1 MPEDQ
6 VFVIVG
12 AGLTGAKA
20 AETLRAEGFDGRI
33 VLVGDESE
41 RPYERPPLSKGFLQG
56 KEPKE
61 KAYVHEAGWYEE
73 NRVELLLGTRAMR
86 LDPLAHRLILDNGE
100 DVQYT
105 KLLIATGAEPRPLA
119 VAGTELAGVY
129 YLRRFP
135 DSGRLKDV
143 LSEGARVLIVGAGW
157 IGLEVAAAARL
168 AGAQVTVVELGSC
181 RCAACWGTRW
191 PPSSPN
197 CTVSTASTYG
207 CRPVCTSSG
216 ARGKVESALL
226 SDGRELPVDAV
237 IVGIGIA
244 PADDLAEL
252 AGIKLENGILV
263 DEHLRTSVP
272 DVYAAG
278 DVANAEN
285 TLLGRRIRVEHWANA
300 LNAGPLAARSM
311 LDQDVAYD
319 RVPYFFTDQYDL
331 GMEYSGFVA
340 NTADGPGYD
349 RVVFRG
355 DVAAREFIVF
365 WLKDGRVLAGM
376 NVNVWDVTGPIQDL
390 VRAGYAGKS
399 VDLAKLANPDV
410 PLDDL
415 LG

>member
-135 DSGRLKDV
+135 DSERLKDV

-168 AGAQVTVVELGSC
+168 AGAQVTVVELDELPLRRVLGDEV
-181 RCAACWGTRW
+181 AAVFAELHREHGVDLRMQTGVHELRGT
-191 PPSSPN
+191 
-197 CTVSTASTYG
+197 
-207 CRPVCTSSG
+207 
-216 ARGKVESALL
+216 GKVESALL

>member
-61 KAYVHEAGWYEE
+61 KAYVHEAGWYDE

-86 LDPLAHRLILDNGE
+86 LDPVAHRLILDNGE

-105 KLLIATGAEPRPLA
+105 RLLIATGAEPRPLA
-119 VAGTELAGVY
+119 VAGADLAGVH

-135 DSGRLKDV
+135 DSEALKDV
-143 LSEGARVLIVGAGW
+143 LREGARVLIVGAGW

-168 AGAQVTVVELGSC
+168 AGAQVTVVELDELPLRRVLGDEV
-181 RCAACWGTRW
+181 AAVFAELHREHGVDLRMQTGVHELRGT
-191 PPSSPN
+191 
-197 CTVSTASTYG
+197 V
-207 CRPVCTSSG
+207 
-216 ARGKVESALL
+216 KVESALL

-237 IVGIGIA
+237 LVGIGIA
-244 PADDLAEL
+244 PAVDLAEL

-263 DEHLRTSVP
+263 DEHLRTSIP

-300 LNAGPLAARSM
+300 LNSGPLAARSM
-311 LDQDVAYD
+311 LDQDVVYD

-331 GMEYSGFVA
+331 GMEYSGFVP
-340 NTADGPGYD
+340 NNADGPGYD

-376 NVNVWDVTGPIQDL
+376 NVNVWDVTEPIQNL

-399 VDLAKLANPDV
+399 VDPAKLGDPDV
-410 PLDDL
+410 PLSEL
-415 LG
+415 F